1 MSYTLKKG
9 EVAIVIRPQYED
21 GEFSGSVATGLVISS
36 ETKDPIAMQASM
48 EVALTMAAAPL
59 FVEAYPDSEEAFDE
73 YRHVL
78 LQDLFPEQYEESK
91 KAVAESREYDKKD
104 NVLTLKAWTKTE
116 GNA

>member
-9 EVAIVIRPQYED
+9 EVAIVIRPHYED
-21 GEFSGSVATGLVISS
+21 GEFSGSVNTGLVLS
-36 ETKDPIAMQASM
+36 EAKDPVAMQASM

-59 FVEAYPDSEEAFDE
+59 FVEDYPDAEEAFDE
-73 YRHVL
+73 YKHTL

-91 KAVAESREYDKKD
+91 KAIAESREYDKKD